1 MTKDPQTWIA
11 LRCVSYVACRAGG
24 IPAPLLF
31 LTRINPTVLLPEVP
45 MRLAPLVLA
54 TILSSLSVVALA
66 ATRPECHDEGRF
78 RVIAKPTESVGTDFL
93 VKQLG
98 RGRSIPPCKYLV
110 REGDFEIRNENAE
123 YFLGMAGSFLVLDS
137 GTAPEP
143 RGLVIWDL
151 QKRQK
156 VFTGSY
162 SKPVSIDESG
172 ITFWQPGGEAT
183 DANCP
188 QAAGWRAQGLGA
200 ALETEVRLGF
210 ADMKPVAGAATRC
223 AARQ

>member
-1 MTKDPQTWIA
+1 MKFAHLA
-11 LRCVSYVACRAGG
+11 LAVV
-24 IPAPLLF
+24 
-31 LTRINPTVLLPEVP
+31 
-45 MRLAPLVLA
+45 
-54 TILSSLSVVALA
+54 LSSLSVAVAA
-66 ATRPECHDEGRF
+66 ASRPVCHDEGRY
-78 RVIAKPTESVGTDFL
+78 RVIARSTDSVGTDFL

-110 REGDFEIRNENAE
+110 RDGDLEIRNETAE
-123 YFLGMAGSFLVLDS
+123 YFLGLQDSLLILDS

-162 SKPVSIDESG
+162 AKPVGIDESG
-172 ITFWQPGGEAT
+172 ITFWQQSGEAT

-210 ADMKPVAGAATRC
+210 DDMKVVPGTATRC
-223 AARQ
+223 SARQ

>member
-1 MTKDPQTWIA
+1 MNAVRLVSCLLLSA
-11 LRCVSYVACRAGG
+11 L
-24 IPAPLLF
+24 
-31 LTRINPTVLLPEVP
+31 
-45 MRLAPLVLA
+45 PLVA
-54 TILSSLSVVALA
+54 SA
-66 ATRPECHDEGRF
+66 AGRAVCHDEGRF
-78 RVIAKPTESVGTDFL
+78 RVIAKPAESVGTDFL

-110 REGDFEIRNENAE
+110 REGDLEIRNENAE
-123 YFLGMAGSFLVLDS
+123 YFLGLTESFLVLDS

-162 SKPVSIDESG
+162 SKPVSIDATG
-172 ITFWQPGGEAT
+172 ITFWQPGGDAT